1 MSSYSKLSRSELEMA
16 KRLVE
21 VVTAGRSVCEG
32 VVQQV
37 KDLACD
43 NCEVVVYDL
52 NKKCDT
58 LECEAKAKEY
68 GIKSVPAVAVNGKLI
83 SNNDI
88 DIEALKAAGLG
99 Q

>member
-1 MSSYSKLSRSELEMA
+1 MA

-21 VVTAGRSVCEG
+21 VFTAGCYVCDG
-32 VVQQV
+32 VVKQI
-37 KDLACD
+37 KDLACS

-58 LECEAKAKEY
+58 NECEDKAKAY
-68 GIKSVPAVAVNGKLI
+68 GVTSVPAVAINGKLVDCCK
-83 SNNDI
+83 NNGVDI
-88 DIEALKAAGLG
+88 NALKAAGLG